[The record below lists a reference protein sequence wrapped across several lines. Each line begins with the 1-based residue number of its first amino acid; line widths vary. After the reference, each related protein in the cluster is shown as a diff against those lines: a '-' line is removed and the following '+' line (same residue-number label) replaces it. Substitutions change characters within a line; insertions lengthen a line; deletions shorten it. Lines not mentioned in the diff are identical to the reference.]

1 LREYLTGTIVANAVR
16 LARTQYSG
24 SFLIVEGDTDARL
37 YKKFVD
43 NSQCRVIVAH
53 NKGNAVDALFILEED
68 AFSGVL
74 AIVDADFDVLEEKAS
89 SSHNLLFTDTH
100 DLETMMLKS
109 PALDY
114 VLDEFGSQGKM
125 RAFVEKDGRSIRAA
139 LLECGLP
146 VGYLRWVSLR
156 HSLFLTFEGLD
167 FEKFVDRTKLTTDIS
182 KLIKTVKD
190 KSQKQA
196 VAESDLHNKMEHLK
210 NASHDPYH
218 VCCGHDLV
226 CILSLSL
233 CKTVG
238 SHNTRAVEPEMLEKL
253 LRLAYERS
261 FFSKTDLYAFI
272 QRWEEANL
280 PFVVLSKE

>member
-1 LREYLTGTIVANAVR
+1 MREYLTGAIVANAIR

-24 SFLIVEGDTDARL
+24 SFLIVEGDADARL

-43 NSQCRVIVAH
+43 NSQCRVIVAL
-53 NKGNAVDALFILEED
+53 NKGNAVEALFLLEEG

-74 AIVDADFDVLEEKAS
+74 AIVDADFDVLEEKVS
-89 SSHNLLFTDTH
+89 SSRNLLFTDTH

-125 RAFVEKDGRSIRAA
+125 MAFVEKHGRSVRSA

-146 VGYLRWVSLR
+146 VGYLRWASLR
-156 HSLFLTFEGLD
+156 HNLFLAFEGLD
-167 FEKFVDRTKLTTDIS
+167 FEKFVDRAKLTVDIS
-182 KLIKTVKD
+182 QLIKTVKD

-196 VAESDLHNKMEHLK
+196 IAEIDLHNKMEWLK
-210 NASHDPYH
+210 SASHDPYH

-238 SHNTRAVEPEMLEKL
+238 SHNTKAVEPEILEKL

-272 QRWEEANL
+272 LQWEETNP